1 MTKYDDAWVAREEAK
16 RAFMAEKGLYSPAVL
31 ALW

>member
-16 RAFMAEKGLYSPAVL
+16 RAMMADKGMYSFEEEH
-31 ALW
+31 